1 MDPVEQKLID
11 ADWNVVDLQITYVD
25 RGEPKVIVHTLDRL
39 EIQERERQAQRDA
52 ATEWRTDGDQD
63 EFLEEIMREIDEYEV
78 TVDEFKRRV
87 LDAARSL
94 ATSPLKVPTPITNQI
109 RILPPWAVK
118 EVSIQVRDVAPVA
131 RPQ

>member
-11 ADWNVVDLQITYVD
+11 ADWNVVDVQITYVD

-39 EIQERERQAQRDA
+39 EIQEKERQSMREA
-52 ATEWRTDGDQD
+52 ATEWQENGGSDDA
-63 EFLEEIMREIDEYEV
+63 LEEALREIDEYEV

-87 LDAARSL
+87 LDGARSL
-94 ATSPLKVPTPITNQI
+94 ATSPLKVPTPVTNQI

>member
-1 MDPVEQKLID
+1 MDPVEQKLMD
-11 ADWNVVDLQITYVD
+11 ADWNVVDVQITYVD

-39 EIQERERQAQRDA
+39 EIQEKERQSMRDA
-52 ATEWRTDGDQD
+52 ATEWQANGGSD
-63 EFLEEIMREIDEYEV
+63 EALEEALREIDEYEV

-87 LDAARSL
+87 LDGARSL
-94 ATSPLKVPTPITNQI
+94 ATSPLKVPTPVTNQI

-118 EVSIQVRDVAPVA
+118 EVSIQVRDVASVA